1 MPDAMTAPPEGRL
14 ASWIEGCGCPGFGTK
29 GQRLFRERPWFMA
42 GVIAV
47 NLCVLAYAGYPQ
59 KRLAVLLAI
68 VVLPLIKALGRTFH
82 KRDHTLTPSALWLW
96 LIIGSAFMTTALATT
111 GGLRSPL
118 LPILIAPVITSVAVW
133 RWTMPARMIVTTFT
147 VSAFALSLL
156 PHSITG
162 APVPSPFHEI
172 LMVFNLLA
180 CVAFGAHT
188 VVQLSEG
195 FTSQNRAL
203 QSMREQAL
211 ENAARRIRSLEQV
224 GAKVAH
230 ELKNPLAAI
239 KSLLQLELAAAGDN
253 EKSRKRLEVMTR
265 EVARMEGIL
274 RDYLGFSRP
283 LEDLRVGAVDLATVA
298 DNVVALL
305 EGRASSTGVRLE
317 RKGASLMLAGDGRRL
332 EEAVLNL
339 AANALEATPRGG
351 SVSLEVE
358 RAGCHRVL
366 RVRDTGKG
374 MSAAVM
380 EKLGTPFFTTRAE
393 GNGLGVVLA
402 RTVITQHGGK
412 LEFTST
418 PGSGTIAT
426 VFLPEALPTS
436 GAIAAGQVH
445 GPSTAG

>member
-1 MPDAMTAPPEGRL
+1 MPDATAAPPEGRL

-29 GQRLFRERPWFMA
+29 GQRLVRERPWFVA
-42 GVIAV
+42 SVIAT
-47 NLCVLAYAGYPQ
+47 NLGVLAYAGYPQ
-59 KRLAVLLAI
+59 KRLAVLLVI
-68 VVLPLIKALGRTFH
+68 VVLPLIKAIGRAFH
-82 KRDHTLTPSALWLW
+82 KREQVLTPAALWLW
-96 LIIGSAFMTTALATT
+96 LIVGSAFMTTALATT

-133 RWTMPARMIVTTFT
+133 RWTMPARMILTTFT
-147 VSAFALSLL
+147 MSAFALFLL
-156 PHSITG
+156 PASVTG
-162 APVPSPFHEI
+162 TPVPSPFYEM
-172 LMVFNLLA
+172 LVVFNLLA

-188 VVQLSEG
+188 VVALSEG

-211 ENAARRIRSLEQV
+211 ENAARRVRSLEQV

-239 KSLLQLELAAAGDN
+239 KSLLQLELAGADD

-317 RKGASLMLAGDGRRL
+317 RRGTTLMLAGDGRRL

-351 SVSLEVE
+351 SVCLEVD
-358 RAGCHRVL
+358 RAGPQRVL

-374 MSAAVM
+374 MTQAVM

-418 PGSGTIAT
+418 PGAGTIAT
-426 VFLPEALPTS
+426 VLLPECLPTS

-445 GPSTAG
+445 GPSSAG

>member
-1 MPDAMTAPPEGRL
+1 MPDATTAPPEGRL

-29 GQRLFRERPWFMA
+29 GQRLVRERPWFMA
-42 GVIAV
+42 SVIAV
-47 NLCVLAYAGYPQ
+47 NLGVLAYAGYPQ
-59 KRLAVLLAI
+59 KRLAVLLGI
-68 VVLPLIKALGRTFH
+68 IVLPLVKAIGRAFH
-82 KRDHTLTPSALWLW
+82 KRDHALTPASLWLW
-96 LIIGSAFMTTALATT
+96 LIFGSGFMTTALGTT
-111 GGLRSPL
+111 GGLHSPL

-133 RWTMPARMIVTTFT
+133 RWTLPARMILTTFT
-147 VSAFALSLL
+147 ISAFALFLL
-156 PHSITG
+156 PTWVTG
-162 APVPSPFHEI
+162 PTVPSPFYEM
-172 LMVFNLLA
+172 LVVFNMLA

-188 VVQLSEG
+188 VVALSEG

-239 KSLLQLELAAAGDN
+239 KSLLQLELAAADD

-305 EGRASSTGVRLE
+305 EGRASTTGVRIE
-317 RKGASLMLAGDGRRL
+317 RKGVSLMLAGDGRRL

-418 PGSGTIAT
+418 PGAGTIAT

>member
-1 MPDAMTAPPEGRL
+1 MPDATTAPPEGRL

-29 GQRLFRERPWFMA
+29 GQKFVRERPWFMA
-42 GVIAV
+42 SVIAV
-47 NLCVLAYAGYPQ
+47 NLGVLAYAGYPQ
-59 KRLAVLLAI
+59 KRLAVLLGI
-68 VVLPLIKALGRTFH
+68 VVLPLIVAIGSVFH
-82 KRDHTLTPSALWLW
+82 KRSRVLTPAALWLW
-96 LIIGSAFMTTALATT
+96 LICGSAFITTALATT

-133 RWTMPARMIVTTFT
+133 RWTLPARMILTTFT
-147 VSAFALSLL
+147 ISAFALFLL
-156 PHSITG
+156 PASVTG
-162 APVPSPFHEI
+162 APVPSPFYEM
-172 LMVFNLLA
+172 LVVFNLLA
-180 CVAFGAHT
+180 CVGFGAHT
-188 VVQLSEG
+188 VVALSEG

-239 KSLLQLELAAAGDN
+239 KSLLQLELAAADD

-274 RDYLGFSRP
+274 RDYLGFARP

-305 EGRASSTGVRLE
+305 EGRASTTGVRLE
-317 RKGASLMLAGDGRRL
+317 RRGVSLMLAGDGRRL

-351 SVSLEVE
+351 SVCLEVE
-358 RAGCHRVL
+358 RAGAQRVL

-374 MSAAVM
+374 MTQAVM

-412 LEFTST
+412 LEFTSS
-418 PGSGTIAT
+418 PGAGTIAT
-426 VFLPEALPTS
+426 VLLPECLPTS

-445 GPSTAG
+445 GPSSAG